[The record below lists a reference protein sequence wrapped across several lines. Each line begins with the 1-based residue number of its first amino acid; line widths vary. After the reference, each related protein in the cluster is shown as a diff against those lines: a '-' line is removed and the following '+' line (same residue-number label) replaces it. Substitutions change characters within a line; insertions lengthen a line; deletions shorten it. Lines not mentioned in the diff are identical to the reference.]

1 LFGNDQIPPED
12 LICINASIVDQ
23 NLHDDIVLQPAGH
36 VSQEGAMGTDQNQRI
51 EEVSDVLDNTF
62 DQEISA
68 DAVRRQLDEILSSTI
83 FDASDRNR
91 RFLRYIVE
99 EALANRGVRIKGYSV
114 GISVFDRDENFDP
127 QIDPVVRIEAGR
139 LRRSL
144 ERYYLID
151 GGRANVRISVPKG
164 AYVPHF
170 QRLMPAKRMTNVAED
185 TVKPLRDPT
194 QSILALHIVPLSGDK
209 RHAVFAAGLSEE
221 MIFELS
227 KHRCVSVFAEPAT
240 MTGGEQRPLTVQN
253 KYPLGLVLSGSVRI
267 TGAKLR
273 VIARLVNQSDNL
285 NLWSTSLDRCLGR
298 PTLIDLERDV
308 ARSLCDA
315 LFRYIRRA
323 DLSQ

>member
-1 LFGNDQIPPED
+1 ME
-12 LICINASIVDQ
+12 
-23 NLHDDIVLQPAGH
+23 
-36 VSQEGAMGTDQNQRI
+36 TDQNPRI
-51 EEVSDVLDNTF
+51 EEAGDVVANSF
-62 DQEISA
+62 AQEIPP

-151 GGRANVRISVPKG
+151 GGRTNVRISVPKG
-164 AYVPHF
+164 AYVPQF
-170 QRLMPAKRMTNVAED
+170 QRLSATRPASVADE
-185 TVKPLRDPT
+185 TVKPLREPI
-194 QSILALHIVPLSGDK
+194 QSILALHIVPISGDK
-209 RHAVFAAGLSEE
+209 RHTVFAAGLSEE
-221 MIFELS
+221 MILELS
-227 KHRCVSVFAEPAT
+227 KHRCVSVFAEPLI
-240 MTGGEQRPLTVQN
+240 MTGGEQRLLTVEN
-253 KYPLGLVLSGSVRI
+253 KHPLGLVLSGSVRI
-267 TGAKLR
+267 TGANLR
-273 VIARLVNQSDNL
+273 VIVRLVNQSNNL

-298 PTLIDLERDV
+298 STPTDLERDV
-308 ARSLCDA
+308 ARRLCDA

-323 DLSQ
+323 NHCL